1 MTDLFAQLERA
12 EKKLF
17 REDNAKTSQS
27 GDFDK
32 NIFSED
38 NAKTLPRGVM
48 MRTSLMRT
56 APCKRMSSLDNIMDE
71 EETLTRVEQQ
81 EIEATAGGIR
91 RMDGEERWEPNKEG
105 RAPALKPSTLRPN
118 QEVIETRGKPNGKA
132 LTPTH
137 TGPTLTGHLVAP
149 IQEKVT
155 AEKVTTTPISNQ
167 STLTQ
172 RSPTSMTMNS
182 AITNL
187 CCMSTAQHIPQDIQT

>member
-81 EIEATAGGIR
+81 E
-91 RMDGEERWEPNKEG
+91 NKQ
-105 RAPALKPSTLRPN
+105 AL
-118 QEVIETRGKPNGKA
+118 
-132 LTPTH
+132 H
-137 TGPTLTGHLVAP
+137 
-149 IQEKVT
+149 
-155 AEKVTTTPISNQ
+155 
-167 STLTQ
+167 
-172 RSPTSMTMNS
+172 
-182 AITNL
+182 
-187 CCMSTAQHIPQDIQT
+187 